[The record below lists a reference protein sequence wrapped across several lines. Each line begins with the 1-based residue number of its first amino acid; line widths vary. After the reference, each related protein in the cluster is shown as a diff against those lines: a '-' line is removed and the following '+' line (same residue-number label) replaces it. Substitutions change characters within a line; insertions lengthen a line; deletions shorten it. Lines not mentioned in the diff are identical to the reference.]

1 MRVLR
6 WVLGIAAAV
15 VLLAVA
21 AVLIA
26 TLLVNPDR
34 YRGAIESAVRRG
46 TGRPLVLTG
55 HLQLTWFPWLGLRMG
70 PGQLGN
76 PPGTVGPDLL
86 DWQSADVR
94 VRLLPLLLHRRL
106 EVGRIRIS
114 GADIHLR
121 RGPHGRGNW
130 ENLIARLSSGTA
142 PGGTATTRRHTPAT
156 TLAGVDVTD
165 SALDYVDASTGEHV
179 SLTGWQLRIGQ
190 YRAGRPLSVSTSF
203 VLHAGPSATGASAG
217 AAPLHLPAAGVPVSL
232 ELPRL
237 QVQGTPLQI
246 GAPHWSLQV
255 ADARLRGALHASR
268 DASGQLTASG
278 SLAAAVSSLRE
289 LAQALGLRLPA
300 VEDPAALAALSLS
313 GSWRYRQGALEV
325 RPLTARLDSTTL
337 TGWVARS
344 GGAKPMWRFALEANQ
359 VDFGRYL
366 TRSKSRKPLQLPVSA
381 LRALRAEGTIEVGR
395 AEIGGT
401 TLKDVRLQVQ

>member
-6 WVLGIAAAV
+6 WVLGITAAG

-26 TLLVNPDR
+26 TLVVNPDR
-34 YRGAIESAVRRG
+34 YRGAIERAVRRE
-46 TGRPLVLTG
+46 TGRPFVLAG

-76 PPGTVGPDLL
+76 PPGTAGPDLL
-86 DWQSADVR
+86 DWRSADVR
-94 VRLLPLLLHRRL
+94 VRLLPLLLHRQL
-106 EVGRIRIS
+106 EVGRIRIG

-121 RGPHGRGNW
+121 RGLHGRGNW
-130 ENLIARLSSGTA
+130 EELIARLRSGTG
-142 PGGTATTRRHTPAT
+142 PGAARTASRPAPAT
-156 TLAGVDVTD
+156 TLGGVDLAD
-165 SALDYVDASTGEHV
+165 SALDYVDARTGEHV
-179 SLTGWQLRIGQ
+179 RLTGWQLRIGP
-190 YRAGRPLSVSTSF
+190 YRAGAPLSVSTSF
-203 VLHAGPSATGASAG
+203 VLHAGNSAAGASAG
-217 AAPLHLPAAGVPVSL
+217 RRPLRLPPAGVRVSL
-232 ELPRL
+232 DVPRL
-237 QVQGTPLQI
+237 QVQATPLQVA
-246 GAPHWSLQV
+246 APRWSLQV
-255 ADARLRGALHASR
+255 ADAKLQGALHASR
-268 DASGQLTASG
+268 NASGQLTASG

-289 LAQALGLRLPA
+289 LAQTLGVSIPA

-313 GSWRYRQGALEV
+313 GSWSYRHGALDV

-344 GGAKPMWRFALEANQ
+344 GGAKPMWTFALEANQ

-366 TRSKSRKPLQLPVSA
+366 TRSKSRKPPQLPVSA

-395 AEIGGT
+395 AQIAGT
-401 TLKDVRLQVQ
+401 TLRDLRLQVQ